1 MIFFTDK
8 KYYVKGTCEAIAVDK
23 ASNDVIYY
31 SNKFTTGNITT
42 SVTMGEIRAGLG
54 NAVASIIP
62 SDASLN
68 VEFTAA
74 DFSLA
79 AKAAQVGASVTFGA
93 PVMTCQTLTATD
105 AALTIDVSDGA
116 PVAALGQSEVVAY
129 VQEVGAGALIATTGV
144 AYPISAEGVVSD
156 FTATVGTTYKV
167 WYYSQIPTAQ
177 MATVSS
183 LFDPKV
189 VHFTAQIAVY
199 SNEAGGPQNEGTRVG
214 WLYVIVPNLKL
225 GGNGGIVGDQTTAD
239 TTSISG
245 QAIVYDAET
254 VGENCNACS
263 GGGSALAY
271 YVFVLDNGA
280 EAIQGLAVVGGAV
293 NVATSSTAQ
302 IPVMFV
308 MQNGQ
313 LVKPAAYGTGWTF
326 TATGAPN
333 GTTVSNAGVVT
344 AGATTGDFE
353 VTATY
358 TDGTNTFNLPVNV
371 SVVSA

>member
-1 MIFFTDK
+1 M
-8 KYYVKGTCEAIAVDK
+8 
-23 ASNDVIYY
+23 
-31 SNKFTTGNITT
+31 
-42 SVTMGEIRAGLG
+42 
-54 NAVASIIP
+54 
-62 SDASLN
+62 
-68 VEFTAA
+68 
-74 DFSLA
+74 
-79 AKAAQVGASVTFGA
+79 
-93 PVMTCQTLTATD
+93 
-105 AALTIDVSDGA
+105 
-116 PVAALGQSEVVAY
+116 
-129 VQEVGAGALIATTGV
+129 
-144 AYPISAEGVVSD
+144 
-156 FTATVGTTYKV
+156 
-167 WYYSQIPTAQ
+167 
-177 MATVSS
+177 
-183 LFDPKV
+183 
-189 VHFTAQIAVY
+189 
-199 SNEAGGPQNEGTRVG
+199 G

-239 TTSISG
+239 TTSMSG